1 MEVLQ
6 DLSQALSVAAQALGQ
21 AVQDPAVQQAVGG
34 LGQIAAALQP
44 LQAVPQQ
51 QAAMQAALQAVAQ
64 QQAAMQAALQG
75 VPQQLAGVQA
85 QLGGLQGGL
94 DVLAAK
100 QGNQPARA
108 HNAAMLDGYELQPLG
123 KEDTGGQH
131 ALGTLPPAGVPFP
144 ATRDHLA
151 ELTHAQLDT
160 LADFY
165 GRGFAGA
172 NIAARRR
179 AFKSFI
185 GILNKS

>member
-44 LQAVPQQ
+44 LQAVP
-51 QAAMQAALQAVAQ
+51 Q

-123 KEDTGGQH
+123 KEDAGGQH

>member
-1 MEVLQ
+1 MQVLQ
-6 DLSQALSVAAQALGQ
+6 HFSGTVAAASQALGQ
-21 AVQDPAVQQAVGG
+21 VVQDPAVQQAFGG
-34 LGQIAAALQP
+34 LGQLAAGQ
-44 LQAVPQQ
+44 QASETRLLAAQQ
-51 QAAMQAALQAVAQ
+51 ASEARLLAAMQA
-64 QQAAMQAALQG
+64 MQG
-75 VPQQLAGVQA
+75 QLADV
-85 QLGGLQGGL
+85 LGRL

-123 KEDTGGQH
+123 KEDAGGQH

-179 AFKSFI
+179 AVKSFI